1 MQGRGVLL
9 STKERRTFHFEGE
22 VVMKIGRVLFAGYFS
37 VALLYAVYA
46 HFWGPEPFRSFA
58 FHLGQGV
65 LWPVAMFPSLGPI
78 VAGIVVLVFVAVLLS
93 S

>member
-1 MQGRGVLL
+1 MRGRGVLL
-9 STKERRTFHFEGE
+9 LTKERRTFHFEGE
-22 VVMKIGRVLFAGYFS
+22 VVMKIGRVLIAGYFL

-78 VAGIVVLVFVAVLLS
+78 VAGIVVLIFVVVLLS